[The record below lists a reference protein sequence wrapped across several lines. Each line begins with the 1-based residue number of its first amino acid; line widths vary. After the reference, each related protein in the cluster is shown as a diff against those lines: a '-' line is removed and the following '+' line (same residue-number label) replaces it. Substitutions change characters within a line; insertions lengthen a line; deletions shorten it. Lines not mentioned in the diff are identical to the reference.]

1 MVLWPPGRT
10 YKSPLRRP
18 LVSVTSTCGSICSQ
32 SPLIELETESL
43 GRSAKGKDKRGRRES
58 ACVARKRKRETI
70 ASRESKTRSEE
81 IILHSSRVYQHKSV
95 TTKKFENYFRLL
107 APSLPQTRQYP
118 RVQAVSESAVGV
130 LSCDV
135 LSFERAGQVIR
146 PQPAMSHQCSP
157 LASPHSWGS
166 RADLGLKAA
175 GKVLGPKRQAV
186 AGKSS
191 LRHRRALASHLRAD
205 GNGGGRQA
213 QHSASAPPPAQSA
226 GRGSARSG
234 KRRPHRWRVRHE
246 GV

>member
-1 MVLWPPGRT
+1 M
-10 YKSPLRRP
+10 
-18 LVSVTSTCGSICSQ
+18 
-32 SPLIELETESL
+32 
-43 GRSAKGKDKRGRRES
+43 
-58 ACVARKRKRETI
+58 ARKRKRETI

-81 IILHSSRVYQHKSV
+81 SILHSSRVYQHKSV
-95 TTKKFENYFRLL
+95 TTKKIFRENFRLL
-107 APSLPQTRQYP
+107 ASLPQTRQYP

-246 GV
+246 GVWWHARGAGERRFIARGRRAHLESPNLALPRR

>member
-1 MVLWPPGRT
+1 M
-10 YKSPLRRP
+10 
-18 LVSVTSTCGSICSQ
+18 
-32 SPLIELETESL
+32 
-43 GRSAKGKDKRGRRES
+43 
-58 ACVARKRKRETI
+58 ARKRKRETI

-95 TTKKFENYFRLL
+95 TTKKIFRENFRLL
-107 APSLPQTRQYP
+107 ASLPQTRQYP

-213 QHSASAPPPAQSA
+213 QHSASAPPPAQPPAESA

-246 GV
+246 GVWWHARGAGERRLIARGRRAHLESPNLALPRR

>member
-1 MVLWPPGRT
+1 
-10 YKSPLRRP
+10 
-18 LVSVTSTCGSICSQ
+18 
-32 SPLIELETESL
+32 
-43 GRSAKGKDKRGRRES
+43 
-58 ACVARKRKRETI
+58 VARKRKRETI

-95 TTKKFENYFRLL
+95 TTL
-107 APSLPQTRQYP
+107 ASLPQTRQYP

-213 QHSASAPPPAQSA
+213 QHSASAPPPAQPPAESA